1 MLSSYG
7 WLQDNGVLCRSGP
20 DGDWGTEYAQM
31 SSIMYE
37 NETASSY
44 IEKIKIDREIDRLI
58 TLDILTPINA
68 V

>member
-1 MLSSYG
+1 
-7 WLQDNGVLCRSGP
+7 
-20 DGDWGTEYAQM
+20 
-31 SSIMYE
+31 MYE
-37 NETASSY
+37 NEAASSY